1 MISEISRERLN
12 TNKNIILDAIRD
24 GNRNLY
30 LYVTENSEKTFNILK
45 EHNEN
50 CKHLKFLLTRQE
62 GMWESIR
69 YIRNETKKKNFFMYM
84 LLILMAFF
92 QYFLYLNYILVR
104 ETRTRNIDCIINYN

>member
-1 MISEISRERLN
+1 MISELSRKRLS

-30 LYVTENSEKTFNILK
+30 LYVTENSEKTMNILK

-69 YIRNETKKKNFFMYM
+69 YIRNEIKRKNFFMYG
-84 LLILMAFF
+84 LLILMLIF
-92 QYFLYLNYILVR
+92 QYLLYLNYILVR
-104 ETRTRNIDCIINYN
+104 EMRTKKIDCTINYN